1 MSNNHS
7 RTILIKSV
15 HIPVALV
22 LLSKF
27 VSISK
32 TLKPYIVYTG
42 MRLVSVE
49 WVETEIICSTRMK
62 LASVEWGWDLDH
74 F

>member
-1 MSNNHS
+1 M
-7 RTILIKSV
+7 
-15 HIPVALV
+15 ALV
-22 LLSKF
+22 LLSEF

-62 LASVEWGWDLDH
+62 LASVEWG
-74 F
+74 